1 MSSYQPCCHASHAGG
16 RAGAKRLLSAL
27 FYGMT
32 LRCSGRPKTPVDK
45 DTVAVLSFGA
55 LGDLI
60 VFCDA
65 ARRLKKAGKR
75 LTLFC
80 KTGNGTAEF
89 ARYTGLFQQV
99 VELDLRGLHR
109 LTALR
114 RLRAMAFDTVF
125 GAPLGRHILP
135 DLCACLI
142 QANHRYFPD
151 TLQDCS
157 LPRLKKRADR
167 FADKLV
173 PLTET
178 LELKRYTAFFR
189 ACGLLAEEIL
199 PFRLDLPPL
208 ERDRTL
214 AVFPGAG
221 GGEGKKWPADRFAE
235 AALRLVESGAADR
248 VALLGSS
255 GDAAACAALYDAL
268 SGRCDVENRCGQTDI
283 AALAEL
289 LRRCGLTLAN
299 DSGSAHLSIA
309 CGAPTV
315 VICGM
320 WQPGRFY
327 PDPYLDGS
335 AVSAAAAGGF
345 GQTCRYSVP
354 RCSLT
359 PAPCVG
365 AVTVE
370 QVVRA
375 ALELQQ
381 QTRKDCDHE

>member
-1 MSSYQPCCHASHAGG
+1 MSSYQPCCHALPAGR

-27 FYGMT
+27 FYGT
-32 LRCSGRPKTPVDK
+32 VLHCSGRPKTPVDEN
-45 DTVAVLSFGA
+45 TVAVLSFGA

-65 ARRLKKAGKR
+65 ARQLKNTGKH

-80 KTGNGTAEF
+80 KAGNGTAEF

-99 VELDLRGLHR
+99 VELDLCGLHR
-109 LTALR
+109 LAALR
-114 RLRAMAFDTVF
+114 RLRSMAFDTVF

-135 DLCACLI
+135 DLCACLM

-167 FADKLV
+167 YADKLV
-173 PLTET
+173 PLSGT
-178 LELKRYTAFFR
+178 LELNRYTAFFR
-189 ACGLLAEEIL
+189 ACGLLTEEIL

-221 GGEGKKWPADRFAE
+221 GGAGKKWPADRFAE
-235 AALRLVESGAADR
+235 AALRLVSSGAADR
-248 VALLGSS
+248 VVLLGSA
-255 GDAAACAALYDAL
+255 GDAEACTALYDTL
-268 SGRCDVENRCGQTDI
+268 HGRCRVENRCGQTDT
-283 AALAEL
+283 AALVEI

-327 PDPYLDGS
+327 PDPYLDGAAVS
-335 AVSAAAAGGF
+335 VSAADRF
-345 GQTCRYSVP
+345 CQTCRYSVP
-354 RCSLT
+354 RCSLA

-375 ALELQQ
+375 ALDLQQ

>member
-1 MSSYQPCCHASHAGG
+1 MSSYQPCCHAAPAGG

-27 FYGMT
+27 FYGT
-32 LRCSGRPKTPVDK
+32 VLRCSGRPKAPVDEN
-45 DTVAVLSFGA
+45 TVAVLSFGA

-65 ARRLKKAGKR
+65 ARRLKSTGKR

-80 KTGNGTAEF
+80 RTGNGTAEF

-109 LTALR
+109 LAVLR
-114 RLRAMAFDTVF
+114 RLRSMAFDTVF

-135 DLCACLI
+135 DLCACLM

-151 TLQDCS
+151 TLRDCS
-157 LPRLKKRADR
+157 LPCLKKRVDR
-167 FADKLV
+167 YADKLV

-178 LELKRYTAFFR
+178 LELNRYTAFFR
-189 ACGLLAEEIL
+189 ACGLLTEEIV

-221 GGEGKKWPADRFAE
+221 GGAGKKWPADRFAE
-235 AALRLVESGAADR
+235 AALRLVSSGAADR
-248 VALLGSS
+248 VVLLGSA
-255 GDAAACAALYDAL
+255 GDADACAALYDAL
-268 SGRCDVENRCGQTDI
+268 HGRCGVENRCSQTDT
-283 AALAEL
+283 AALVEI

-309 CGAPTV
+309 CGVPTV

-335 AVSAAAAGGF
+335 AVSVAAADRF
-345 GQTCRYSVP
+345 GQTCRYS
-354 RCSLT
+354 
-359 PAPCVG
+359 
-365 AVTVE
+365 AVTAE

-375 ALELQQ
+375 ALDLQQ